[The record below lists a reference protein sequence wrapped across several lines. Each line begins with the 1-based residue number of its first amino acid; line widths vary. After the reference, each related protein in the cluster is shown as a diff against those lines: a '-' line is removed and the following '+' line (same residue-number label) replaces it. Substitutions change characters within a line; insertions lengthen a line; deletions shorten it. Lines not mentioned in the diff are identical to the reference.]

1 MTTMSSVWPR
11 FVELRLQRTGCRMAA
26 RSRHYFR
33 KVSVRTIAPTI
44 TYREH
49 VMIISCATGGGGTV
63 TGTAVMR
70 WHGPRGQEPIYTIV
84 LDRPLPDG
92 RCMIDA
98 AEHHLLIL
106 ATTAEKGSR

>member
-1 MTTMSSVWPR
+1 
-11 FVELRLQRTGCRMAA
+11 MAA
-26 RSRHYFR
+26 KSRPYSR
-33 KVSVRTIAPTI
+33 KVSVRTIAQTI

-49 VMIISCATGGGGTV
+49 VMIISCTANGGGAV

-70 WHGPRGQEPIYTIV
+70 WQGPRSQGPIYTIV

-92 RCMIDA
+92 RCLIDA

-106 ATTAEKGSR
+106 ATKPEKGSR